1 MAIAGRTRKDLAD
14 ETALDRRRAR
24 RAASCRPSA
33 QTFPSSAGN
42 LNVETIARGLVN
54 PWALAFLPDGTH
66 ARHRASRPLR
76 IVTRDGK
83 LSPPLA
89 GVPPVRASGQGGLH
103 DVVLDRDFASNK
115 TIYFCYAEPASGGG
129 RTAMARARLD
139 DGEAPSSTT

>member
-1 MAIAGRTRKDLAD
+1 MKPLWIAVALAGSVMPAVGADLSFQ
-14 ETALDRRRAR
+14 RRQSERRDDRAR
-24 RAASCRPSA
+24 AGQSVGPRLSA
-33 QTFPSSAGN
+33 
-42 LNVETIARGLVN
+42 RR
-54 PWALAFLPDGTH
+54 TH

-83 LSPPLA
+83 LSQPLA

-139 DGEAPSSTT
+139 EAKRRSSTT